1 MIASIPPLAILL
13 EKGPAMFAFDFG
25 RYLVAAS
32 VTSAVVWGLRR
43 SGIAARKIQARE
55 ASAADKRR
63 EFLQSLQTVGVY
75 LFVAL
80 FIVWGVDAGVLADGL
95 ADVLPVESRGG
106 TGGA

>member
-43 SGIAARKIQARE
+43 SSIAAFENSVKNVRM
-55 ASAADKRR
+55 KRA
-63 EFLQSLQTVGVY
+63 F
-75 LFVAL
+75 
-80 FIVWGVDAGVLADGL
+80 
-95 ADVLPVESRGG
+95 SRPPSF
-106 TGGA
+106 A